1 MNCAW
6 DAYMKLVP
14 KRFSHETNRFE
25 NGLQELR
32 LRLGRCPELVVG
44 NRSIWLKDT
53 VAKEDIDFV
62 INIASRYSPWTATS
76 VAHGYITAQGGH
88 RVGVCGEMNVIDG
101 HPVSVRFATSVSLR
115 VARDF
120 PNISGNLK
128 DLKGSVLMIGCP
140 GSGKTTLLRDL
151 VRKISTERDGAV
163 VVVDER
169 QEIFPYAGG
178 SFTFP
183 PGSRTDVLSG
193 CSKTSGIE
201 MALKTMS
208 PQIIAVDEITSL
220 ADCNALMHSCWC
232 GVSFLATAH
241 ASSIQDLKHR
251 AAYRPLLENH
261 LFEHLIILRPDK
273 SWILKGW
280 NNEL

>member
-14 KRFSHETNRFE
+14 KRFAQETAGFK

-32 LRLGRCPELVVG
+32 LRLGRYPELVVG
-44 NRSIWLKDT
+44 NQSVWLKDI
-53 VAKEDIDFV
+53 VVKDDIDFV

-88 RVGVCGEMNVIDG
+88 RVGVCGEMNVIEG
-101 HPVSVRFATSVSLR
+101 CPVSVRFATSVSLR

-120 PNISGNLK
+120 PNISRNLK
-128 DLKGSVLMIGCP
+128 DLKGSVLLIGCP

-151 VRKISTERDGAV
+151 VRKISTDQDGAV

-178 SFTFP
+178 MFTFP

-193 CSKTSGIE
+193 CSKIAGIE

-208 PQIIAVDEITSL
+208 PRIIAVDEITSL
-220 ADCNALMHSCWC
+220 ADCNALIHACWC

-241 ASSIQDLKHR
+241 ASSRQDLKHR
-251 AAYRPLLENH
+251 AVYRPLLENH
-261 LFEHLIILRPDK
+261 LFENLIILRPDK
-273 SWILKGW
+273 SWII
-280 NNEL
+280 ERMES